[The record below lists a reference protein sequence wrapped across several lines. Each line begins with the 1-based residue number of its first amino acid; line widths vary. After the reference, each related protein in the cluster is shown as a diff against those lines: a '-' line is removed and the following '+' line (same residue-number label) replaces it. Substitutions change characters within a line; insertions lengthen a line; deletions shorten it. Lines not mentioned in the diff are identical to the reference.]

1 MDPDALRDTYFER
14 VRLGLTDADGS
25 AGLAGTS
32 FYKYVGVREK
42 YGMVRARESILPFD
56 LVISGSLNTMALG
69 AYPRIRRP
77 RPTPN
82 QFLFD

>member
-1 MDPDALRDTYFER
+1 MGPDALRDTYFER
-14 VRLGLTDADGS
+14 VRLGFTDSNGS
-25 AGLAGTS
+25 AGLAGAC
-32 FYKYVGVREK
+32 FFKYVGVREK
-42 YGMVRARESILPFD
+42 YGMVRTRESILPFD

-82 QFLFD
+82 QFLFE